1 MTGDVTQIPILFD
14 PGPIIALQRLFGLGW
29 PEPWIALSLLGIDW
43 GIILAVGIALWMW
56 GRRVAYGLLA
66 VVVVEGGLKMAL
78 NQLVSMPRPDAPG
91 LVRYEHVSVSS
102 FPSGHVST
110 ATALWSW
117 LAVQGRV
124 SWAIP
129 AAVAVLVGTS
139 RLYLGVH
146 YVGDV
151 VGAVLLAAVAVVL
164 VQWIWPPVRAWLTA
178 RPFALFAGAAMLALA
193 FVIAGPF
200 LFFGEDPYRWRA
212 GGLVAGF
219 AIALPLE
226 YRFVRYE
233 PGEQSPGRR
242 VAMLLTG
249 GVGIAAL
256 AAGDQLTDSYVLSL
270 VLATVAGVWAL
281 LVAPATFVLLG
292 WCRRPVPSADEAG
305 SRRDA
310 SRVPPPEDA
319 GSYGSGRPGGMG

>member
-1 MTGDVTQIPILFD
+1 MTHIPFLFD
-14 PGPIIALQRLFGLGW
+14 TGPIIALQRLFGLGW
-29 PEPWIALSLLGIDW
+29 PEPWVAVSLLGINW

-78 NQLVSMPRPDAPG
+78 NQVVSMPRPDAPG
-91 LVRYEHVSVSS
+91 LVKYEHVSVSS

-117 LAVQGRV
+117 LAIRGRV

-129 AAVAVLVGTS
+129 AVVAVLVGTS

-164 VQWIWPPVRAWLTA
+164 VQSIWPPVRAWLAA

-193 FVIAGPF
+193 FVVAGPF
-200 LFFGEDPYRWRA
+200 LYFGEDPYRWRA
-212 GGLVAGF
+212 GGLIAGF
-219 AIALPLE
+219 AMALPVE
-226 YRFVRYE
+226 YRFVKYE
-233 PGEQSPGRR
+233 PGEQSWGRT
-242 VAMLLTG
+242 VAMLLIG
-249 GVGIAAL
+249 GTVIAIL
-256 AAGDQLTDSYVLSL
+256 AAGDQLTDSNVLSL
-270 VLATVAGVWAL
+270 VLATLAGLWAL
-281 LVAPATFVLLG
+281 LVAPAMFVLLG
-292 WCRRPVPSADEAG
+292 WCRRPDRSANGAG
-305 SRRDA
+305 SRGDA
-310 SRVPPPEDA
+310 SRAPPPEDPL
-319 GSYGSGRPGGMG
+319 S